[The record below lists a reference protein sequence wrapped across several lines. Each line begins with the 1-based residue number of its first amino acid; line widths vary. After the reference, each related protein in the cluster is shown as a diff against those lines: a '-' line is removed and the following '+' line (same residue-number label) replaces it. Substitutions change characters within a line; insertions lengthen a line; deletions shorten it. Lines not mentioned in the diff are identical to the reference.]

1 MEPDLARMTQL
12 SRRYARYSHSLPGLS
27 LALGAAAMFGFFM
40 AGPFLGNHTEVCLAN
55 QFSLL
60 ALTAAALLTGWIVL
74 KEWIR
79 DKVYQSLGIAQAEE
93 SAAEL
98 ILNRL
103 LALMLALLA
112 LSYPVWALAEV
123 PHPDP
128 APTAY
133 QIAIGLAACCA
144 LPWVTLRFIRGLQ
157 EAILW
162 ILLAFFALE
171 FVWGVPNLSA
181 RGPHPEAMAAFAI
194 LSFLL
199 VCFGGM
205 IVGLLQHFNFLRLA
219 REIRAQEPRDE

>member
-1 MEPDLARMTQL
+1 MEPYLDRVTQL
-12 SRRYARYSHSLPGLS
+12 SRRYARYGHSLPGLS
-27 LALGAAAMFGFFM
+27 LALGAATMFGFFL
-40 AGPFLGNHTEVCLAN
+40 APPFLFNHTEVCLAN

-60 ALTAAALLTGWIVL
+60 ALTAAALLTAWIVL

-79 DKVYQSLGIAQAEE
+79 GRVYQSLGMAQSMEGATEPF
-93 SAAEL
+93 
-98 ILNRL
+98 LNRL

-112 LSYPVWALAEV
+112 LSYPVRALAEV

-157 EAILW
+157 EALLW
-162 ILLAFFALE
+162 ILLAFFVLE
-171 FVWGVPNLSA
+171 FVWGAPNLSA
-181 RGPHPEAMAAFAI
+181 RGAHPMAMAAFAI

-199 VCFGGM
+199 VCLGGM
-205 IVGLLQHFNFLRLA
+205 IAGLLQHFNFLRLV

>member
-1 MEPDLARMTQL
+1 MEPDLVRMAQL
-12 SRRYARYSHSLPGLS
+12 SRRYARYGHSLPGLS
-27 LALGAAAMFGFFM
+27 LALGAAVMFGFFF
-40 AGPFLGNHTEVCLAN
+40 AGPFLGNHTEVCPAN

-60 ALTAAALLTGWIVL
+60 ALTAAALLAGWIIL

-79 DKVYQSLGIAQAEE
+79 GRVYQSLGMAQPMESIAEPF
-93 SAAEL
+93 
-98 ILNRL
+98 LNRL
-103 LALMLALLA
+103 LALLLTLLA
-112 LSYPVWALAEV
+112 LSYPVRALAAL

-144 LPWVTLRFIRGLQ
+144 LPWATLRFIRGLQ

-162 ILLAFFALE
+162 VVLAFFTLE
-171 FVWGVPNLSA
+171 FVWGLPNLSA
-181 RGPHPEAMAAFAI
+181 RGGHPAAMAAIAI

-205 IVGLLQHFNFLRLA
+205 AAGLLQHFSFLRLA
-219 REIRAQEPRDE
+219 REVRAQEPRDE